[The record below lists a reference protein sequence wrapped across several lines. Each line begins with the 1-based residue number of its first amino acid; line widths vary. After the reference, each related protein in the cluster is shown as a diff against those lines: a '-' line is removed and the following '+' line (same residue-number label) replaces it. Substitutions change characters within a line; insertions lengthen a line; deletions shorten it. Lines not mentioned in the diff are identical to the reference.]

1 MIELHRPTD
10 KEIWSALDVLSRA
23 ISWKARDK
31 NTADPRGLSGIA
43 LANRGADSALRA
55 SMQLAGTI
63 RMVFKEY
70 D

>member
-1 MIELHRPTD
+1 MVELHRPTND
-10 KEIWSALDVLSRA
+10 EIWSALDVLSRA

-31 NTADPRGLSGIA
+31 NTADPRGLSGTA
-43 LANRGADSALRA
+43 LANRGADSAMRA

-63 RMVFKEY
+63 KKVFKVY